1 MVPKPWAQQISNFV
15 RVTTAEGQAS
25 FLDNEEDKNS
35 KLNAVTC
42 PLSTSDIGN
51 LLDNASSSLASNK
64 SADKASEKTEIRN
77 RRLDEATATAVSTL
91 RLQATE
97 Y

>member
-1 MVPKPWAQQISNFV
+1 MNAV

-25 FLDNEEDKNS
+25 FLDDEEDKAS

-42 PLSTSDIGN
+42 ALSTSDIAS
-51 LLDNASSSLASNK
+51 LLEDAHSKLATKNTKAES
-64 SADKASEKTEIRN
+64 ASEQAEVRN

-91 RLQATE
+91 RLQAAE
-97 Y
+97 F